1 MSTPDLERLVKT
13 RLAELMDLVN
23 RKLPVKVGSK
33 VRASIRE
40 NFRKGRFYNG
50 QAWQTPLR
58 TNLGLDGPGYGPLL
72 SGTNTLMSSVDYIVG
87 PARVT
92 LRTVLVYAKIH
103 NDGGEITVTK
113 KMKGYFWSK
122 YYDAGGNNN
131 GSMTKEAEFWRNMA
145 LKQVG
150 STIKIPQRQFLGD
163 DPEVTRIIQ
172 ETIDKELFEFANKF
186 ANGSTNH

>member
-1 MSTPDLERLVKT
+1 MPTPDIEGLVKT

-33 VRASIRE
+33 VRASIRN
-40 NFRKGRFYNG
+40 NFRKSRFYNG

>member
-1 MSTPDLERLVKT
+1 MAAPDLERLVKT

-50 QAWQTPLR
+50 QAWQPPLR